1 MGRPLKTA
9 KNNGTVDVG
18 FSSATS
24 GIVGG
29 NTGQSGYQVLA
40 RVKIGDQTEANGYII
55 RQKGKNKFLV
65 GSVTS
70 IQDEDIVANNSYVI
84 TTLSNTDWSYF
95 GIKGTAVVGQIFTA
109 PVSGSGLATNGVVN
123 RVGVCTLANTANS
136 SLASNT
142 MTVECTKA
150 DASQFKSKTLS
161 NTHTSDF
168 SDNKYITTFGGA
180 NASTTPYPT
189 VTVASA

>member
-9 KNNGTVDVG
+9 KNNAAVDYG
-18 FSSATS
+18 YASATS
-24 GIVGG
+24 GVVGG
-29 NTGQSGYQVLA
+29 STAQSGYQVLA
-40 RVKIGDQTEANGYII
+40 RVKIGSQTEADGYII

-65 GSVTS
+65 GSVTN

-84 TTLSNTDWSYF
+84 TSLSNTDWTYF
-95 GIKGTAVVGQIFTA
+95 GVNGAVVGSIFTA
-109 PVSGSGLATNGVVN
+109 PIDGTGLSTNGVVN
-123 RVGVCTLANTANS
+123 LVGVCTLANTANS

-150 DASQFKSKTLS
+150 DATQFKAKTLS

-168 SDNKYITTFGGA
+168 SNNKYITTFGSA
-180 NASTTPYPT
+180 NASTQPYAT
-189 VTVASA
+189 VTVASS

>member
-1 MGRPLKTA
+1 MGRPLKIA

-18 FSSATS
+18 FASATS

-40 RVKIGDQTEANGYII
+40 RVKIGSQTEANGYII

-65 GSVTS
+65 ASTTT
-70 IQDEDIVANNSYVI
+70 IQDEDIVANSSYVI
-84 TTLSNTDWSYF
+84 TDTSNTDWTYF
-95 GIKGTAVVGQIFTA
+95 GIKGTAANGQVFTA
-109 PVSGSGLATNGVVN
+109 TVNGSGLATNGTVN
-123 RVGVCTLANTANS
+123 LVGVCTLVNVANA

-142 MTVECTKA
+142 LTVECTKA